1 MKLKCI
7 FCSKGER
14 CPIHSVS
21 AGFKVKEID
30 NINSASPPS
39 IFIGSK
45 LKYPTVNVGVLS
57 PLDDIKENW
66 IYDAPTYWSEHN
78 YNVKQIVK
86 LRAALINS
94 RVRSDVYSKEK
105 LISSF
110 QEIGMAVK
118 PVDVN
123 IDLSKKVKFKVN
135 TDDITLPV
143 GPGARLKKLKVVSNP
158 KIPQKVDKVVSDVD
172 LKAVEGLKYLYKS
185 GFGEQELTQLL
196 SIGVLGLKKNRKLV
210 PTRFSITATDDSLGK
225 MIIKEIK
232 DYRMVEDYMMFFG
245 GYLGNYYLVL
255 LFPEVYSYELFESY
269 LPGGVWGSKM
279 RWVTDYEPYSGRKGY
294 AFRTAGGYYAARLP
308 VLEYLKK
315 IKKQAS
321 ILVLR
326 FISSEYEVPLG
337 VFVCRSAAR
346 KSVNSESFKFLTKEE
361 LVKEAKNLIFNRFK
375 VDISCILKESLLLKS
390 IKEQSKLKEFI

>member
-7 FCSKGER
+7 FCSKGEK
-14 CPIHSVS
+14 CPIHSIS

-30 NINSASPPS
+30 NINSATPPS
-39 IFIGSK
+39 IFVGSK
-45 LKYPTVNVGVLS
+45 LKYPSVNIGVLS
-57 PLDDIKENW
+57 PLEDMKENW
-66 IYDAPTYWSEHN
+66 IYDAPTYWSKHN

-94 RVRSDVYSKEK
+94 RVRSDVYSKER

-118 PVDVN
+118 PVDID
-123 IDLSKKVKFKVN
+123 IDLSKKVEYKVN
-135 TDDITLPV
+135 TNNVSLPV

-172 LKAVEGLKYLYKS
+172 LKAVGGLKYLYNS

-210 PTRFSITATDDSLGK
+210 PTRFSITATDDILGK
-225 MIIKEIK
+225 FIIKEIK
-232 DYRMVEDYMMFFG
+232 DYKVVEDYMMFFG
-245 GYLGNYYLVL
+245 EYLGNYYLIL

-269 LPGGVWGSKM
+269 LHSSVWASKLK
-279 RWVTDYEPYSGRKGY
+279 WSTDYEPYSGRKSY
-294 AFRTAGGYYAARLP
+294 AFVTAGGYYAARLP
-308 VLEYLKK
+308 VLEYLKR
-315 IKKQAS
+315 IKRQAS

-346 KSVNSESFKFLTKEE
+346 KSVSSECLKFLSRGE
-361 LVKEAKNLIFNRFK
+361 LLKGAKDLVFSKFK
-375 VDISCILKESLLLKS
+375 IDISQILKESLLLKS
-390 IKEQSKLKEFI
+390 IKEQSKLKEFM